1 MKYQALKHRYI
12 NIDKETQIT
21 ASPNGSVLVPEENT
35 KVFLHWLNENGKLL
49 TTYTL
54 SYPTLVQDTV
64 KLLNSSGKT
73 VRIHVIDL

>member
-1 MKYQALKHRYI
+1 MKYTALKHRFI
-12 NIDKETQIT
+12 TLDKESQIT

-49 TTYTL
+49 ATYTL

-64 KLLNSSGKT
+64 KLINGSGKS
-73 VRIHVIDL
+73 VRIHLIDL